1 MSEIFIAGT
10 IASHPEIRYT
20 RDGRAHTTFRLA
32 VDRSCERR
40 GCEESD
46 ADTTLDVLCSDDLAE
61 NVALSIEKDTRVV
74 VAGRLEAR
82 TRETKT
88 GKERRTIQVVAD
100 DVGASLRFATLDV
113 TRRCH

>member
-1 MSEIFIAGT
+1 MSEITVVGNL
-10 IASHPEIRYT
+10 ASHPEIRYT
-20 RDGRAHTTFRLA
+20 SDGRAHTTFSLV
-32 VDRSCERR
+32 VDHSCRRR

-46 ADTTLDVLCSDDLAE
+46 GDTRLDVVCSDDLAE
-61 NVALSIEKDTRVV
+61 NVALSIEKGSRVV

-88 GKERRTIQVVAD
+88 GKTRSRVEVNAE

-113 TRRCH
+113 TRRCR